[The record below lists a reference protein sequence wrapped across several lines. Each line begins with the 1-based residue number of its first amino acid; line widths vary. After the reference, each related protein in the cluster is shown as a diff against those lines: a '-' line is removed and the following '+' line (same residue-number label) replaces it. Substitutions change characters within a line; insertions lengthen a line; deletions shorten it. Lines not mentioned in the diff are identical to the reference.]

1 MAFCAAQIVENLAY
15 LADDYGER
23 TEALAHA
30 EKLQA
35 RLIGR
40 TISEIFD
47 EGLHEFLSSV
57 LNDTGALAYQIET
70 DYRFNA

>member
-1 MAFCAAQIVENLAY
+1 MSHLLLLGDPRDPGRVRSRWI
-15 LADDYGER
+15 
-23 TEALAHA
+23 
-30 EKLQA
+30 A
-35 RLIGR
+35 RFQPDPELNGR